1 MTGQERDSLGGEE
14 RSIVFSGKRI
24 SVCLSKVGSL
34 QSGWVHESVCFG
46 EGVAILPIIDGK
58 VFFVRQFRPSVSE
71 TVLELPAGKLEK
83 GEDPMKG
90 AIRELKEETGIFGGE
105 ISLMGTIMTTPGFCD
120 ERIHLFLSTG
130 GMVGESEPDE
140 DEDLDIVS
148 LPISSIAQ
156 SIVNGSIRDGKT
168 LSAFALYWSINRID
182 R

>member
-1 MTGQERDSLGGEE
+1 MTRRKQDSSKEAE

-24 SVCLSKVGSL
+24 SVSLSRIGPA
-34 QSGWVHESVCFG
+34 QSGWIHESVCFG
-46 EGVAILPIIDGK
+46 EGVAILPLIDGN

-71 TVLELPAGKLEK
+71 TVLELPAGKLEA
-83 GEDPMKG
+83 GEDPREG

-105 ISLMGTIMTTPGFCD
+105 LSLMGTIMTTPGFCD

-130 GMVGESEPDE
+130 GVQGEPAPDE

-148 LPISSIAQ
+148 LPISSIAR
-156 SIVNGSIRDGKT
+156 SIVSGVIRDGKT

>member
-1 MTGQERDSLGGEE
+1 MTEAEMNPPDGDE

-24 SVCLSKVGSL
+24 SVSLSRVGPL
-34 QSGWVHESVCFG
+34 QSGWIHESVCFG

-71 TVLELPAGKLEK
+71 TVLELPAGKLEN
-83 GEDPMKG
+83 GEDPLKG

-105 ISLMGTIMTTPGFCD
+105 LSLMGTIMTTPGFCD

-130 GMVGESEPDE
+130 GVLGESQPDE

-148 LPISSIAQ
+148 LPLSMIAK

-168 LSAFALYWSINRID
+168 LSAFALYWSINKID
-182 R
+182 P

>member
-1 MTGQERDSLGGEE
+1 MTVKKKDSLSGGD
-14 RSIVFSGKRI
+14 SSVVFLGKRI
-24 SVCLSKVGSL
+24 SVCLSRVGPD
-34 QSGWVHESVCFG
+34 QSGWIHESVCFG
-46 EGVAILPIIDGK
+46 EGVAILPLIDGK

-83 GEDPMKG
+83 GEDPLRG
-90 AIRELKEETGIFGGE
+90 AIRELKEETGIFGSE
-105 ISLMGTIMTTPGFCD
+105 LSLMGTIMTTPGFCD

-130 GMVGESEPDE
+130 GVVGESEPDE
-140 DEDLDIVS
+140 DEDLDVVS
-148 LPISSIAQ
+148 MPLSSIAQ